1 MEDICMVAIQKEDVW
16 MEDFTNA
23 NTLIR
28 SIASNRQQLLAM
40 RNRWEVFFL
49 GYDDDPR
56 EIPDIPEV
64 VNWIERSV
72 EVGIP

>member
-40 RNRWEVFFL
+40 RDRWVVFFL
-49 GYDDDPR
+49 GYDGLR

-64 VNWIERSV
+64 DN
-72 EVGIP
+72 

>member
-1 MEDICMVAIQKEDVW
+1 MEDICMVAIQKEHVW
-16 MEDFTNA
+16 MEDFSNA

-49 GYDDDPR
+49 GYDDLR

-64 VNWIERSV
+64 DN
-72 EVGIP
+72 